1 MSIWLDLVNELKRRN
16 IEELLTPT
24 QKEISDRIC
33 ALLDFPQ
40 RLNLWGP
47 TGCGK
52 TFVAWAIARNTG
64 AMYESSPERLSDETA
79 FAEIIIVDNA
89 PTTENAV
96 RAILATCNLHEA
108 RSVILVTKWPIDM
121 PMRRVQMGLP
131 TESELA
137 LASQN
142 ISRLGFYPQPGA
154 QAAPDFW
161 MLLRNHI

>member
-1 MSIWLDLVNELKRRN
+1 MSTWLDLVNELKRRN
-16 IEELLTPT
+16 VDELLTPT
-24 QKEISDRIC
+24 QREISDRIC
-33 ALLDFPQ
+33 SLLDFPQ

-64 AMYESSPERLSDETA
+64 AMYVPSPERLSDKTA

-89 PTTENAV
+89 PTSEGAV
-96 RAILATCNLHEA
+96 RTILATCNLLEA

-121 PMRRVQMGLP
+121 PMRRMQMGLP
-131 TESELA
+131 SEDELA
-137 LASQN
+137 IASKN

-154 QAAPDFW
+154 QSASDFW
-161 MLLRNHI
+161 TLLRNHI